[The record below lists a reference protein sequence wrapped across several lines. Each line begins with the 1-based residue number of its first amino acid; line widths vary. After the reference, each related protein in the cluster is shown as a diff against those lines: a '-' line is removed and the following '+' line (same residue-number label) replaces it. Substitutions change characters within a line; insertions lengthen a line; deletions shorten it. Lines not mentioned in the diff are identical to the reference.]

1 VTTPRTWW
9 NQRQRTEDVEE
20 EAEDRERSDIER
32 DRRRRKPEIKKRRQ
46 RERRPEKGTKQRQE
60 EKVTLTGRPS
70 ITVITSS
77 SAVLGKLLFPSVHFN
92 YMLL

>member
-1 VTTPRTWW
+1 L
-9 NQRQRTEDVEE
+9 NQRQRTKDEEE
-20 EAEDRERSDIER
+20 EAEYRERSDIER

-46 RERRPEKGTKQRQE
+46 RERRPEKGTKQTQE
-60 EKVTLTGRPS
+60 EKVTLTSGPS

-77 SAVLGKLLFPSVHFN
+77 SAALGKLLFPPAHFN